1 MNEYQKAIL
10 RIIELED
17 QLANRLAEANLYKGM
32 SVDLGSQLRDT
43 FALLKEARD
52 LLAVVMD
59 TDIHDD
65 IQELIERIDKFYPR
79 A

>member
-1 MNEYQKAIL
+1 MNEYQQAIK
-10 RIIELED
+10 RIIDLED

-43 FALLKEARD
+43 FALLKKARD

-65 IQELIERIDKFYPR
+65 IQELIAEIDKFYPR